1 MATRKSM
8 WVLFA
13 ILVISVWVLGLAIP
27 VGAEIMN
34 YKAYSWVVKGDM
46 YPVGDKEGHAV
57 GSVVRGTFYAFDNG
71 EVATATVVGT
81 FDFIKGSG
89 PFTNYVTMNFEDG
102 STIMIKTQ
110 ATFAGGPS
118 GWTSEI
124 IKGTGRFE
132 GINGNQNT
140 TKSKILPL
148 EKGEAGSKWLGEG
161 NLTFALPSK

>member
-27 VGAEIMN
+27 VGAETMN
-34 YKAYSWVVKGDM
+34 YKAYSWVAKGDM

-81 FDFIKGSG
+81 FDFIKGAG

-102 STIMIKTQ
+102 SIIMIKTQ

-124 IKGTGRFE
+124 I
-132 GINGNQNT
+132 
-140 TKSKILPL
+140 
-148 EKGEAGSKWLGEG
+148 
-161 NLTFALPSK
+161 